1 MLISVRMPMKPYVKS
16 AVWAAVIT
24 VISAVVPFL
33 QLLSFPGFMLAFI
46 FELGPSSEHVPTPGN
61 IAVHLLNF
69 AVWWGIL
76 HFGLA
81 RWRRRRAM
89 SRWLKS
95 PLP

>member
-1 MLISVRMPMKPYVKS
+1 MKPYVKT

-24 VISAVVPFL
+24 VISPVVPYL

-46 FELGPSSEHVPTPGN
+46 FELGPSTENIPTPGN

-76 HFGLA
+76 YFAHA

-89 SRWLKS
+89 SRWLNS